1 MGTYLF
7 RADETCWN
15 IEMRRARLYDQEA
28 FWRAERKTK
37 RTAHPGSFTSSV
49 TTVESKHRA
58 LRGGW
63 RKLNDL
69 VMVEAGGIVKVV
81 LYALNGPL

>member
-1 MGTYLF
+1 MRTHPF

-15 IEMRRARLYDQEA
+15 TEARSARLYDQDA
-28 FWRAERKTK
+28 FWRAEGKTK

-49 TTVESKHRA
+49 TTVESKHRT

-63 RKLNDL
+63 RKANEF
-69 VMVEAGGIVKVV
+69 VMAGSGRAAKSV
-81 LYALNGPL
+81 PRCS